1 MDVEYDSELSNTDYE
16 EIDDSDTIYMYEP
29 IRRERDEDFL
39 MTLIFRFLL
48 LFNDSR
54 MFWEKVKYFVFSFPT
69 FKNAGS
75 NGRKLSEINVD
86 DFSRM

>member
-54 MFWEKVKYFVFSFPT
+54 MFWEKVKYFVFSLPT
-69 FKNAGS
+69 
-75 NGRKLSEINVD
+75 V
-86 DFSRM
+86 RMQDPMGVTFHR